1 MMFLTELRPMQWGTP
16 TAQNPL
22 RTAKAALAQAINTPT
37 QQTLPQAPFQQAPLP
52 QLAAFQPRVSL
63 CETPEAYMIQLEAP
77 GVAPET
83 LELVL
88 VNDELAVRGEKTPE
102 TFEHGQWHVN
112 ERAFGAFER
121 TFRFPTH
128 VTQEGVQ
135 AETTNGI
142 LTIRVAKAKEALPR
156 KIQVIAR

>member
-1 MMFLTELRPMQWGTP
+1 MMFLTELRPMQWTNP

-22 RTAKAALAQAINTPT
+22 RAAKAQAQAQALAA
-37 QQTLPQAPFQQAPLP
+37 AAQQA
-52 QLAAFQPRVSL
+52 AAQATTHAPGFQPRVSL
-63 CETPEAYMIQLEAP
+63 CETPEAYLIQMELA
-77 GVAPET
+77 GVTPET

-102 TFEHGQWHVN
+102 AIQDGQWHVN

-135 AETTNGI
+135 AETINGL
-142 LTIRVAKAKEALPR
+142 LTIRVAKAKEAVPR
-156 KIQVIAR
+156 KIQVLAR